1 MSGVPAVYYHGTG
14 SENASRVY
22 TETPMQHVQRTALR
36 KKCMKSTFT
45 LDCGKKERIRLLPYF
60 CLSVRLSLRF
70 RSYLYIS
77 SFNFLSLSL
86 SLSLH
91 LSIHLFLHL
100 SVNIS
105 ISPFVNLLFFF
116 FTFSRNIDRYRY
128 SLSALRN
135 VSPMVSPFRSPSVS
149 EGRDRA
155 EAFSVPRHWSRFIHF
170 CVRRSPR
177 TRNNSA
183 ARRVDFDGRR
193 NPVYQPIAIGS
204 IINDKYFTNLRAR
217 WCDVRS
223 FVRFSTR
230 VERVFRGD
238 LQVNIAQHGRMGK
251 GCLNGWSVV
260 DERFTMF
267 EYFIVAFMVFG
278 R

>member
-1 MSGVPAVYYHGTG
+1 MSHVYLYQIMLSPFHGREKRSYIYFTDRVNENLIALQFAKFSATFISKIILFFHFFHTSSHTYLFFFCFLPHSQLSSCSLLMSGVPAVYYHGTG

-155 EAFSVPRHWSRFIHF
+155 EAFSVPRH
-170 CVRRSPR
+170 
-177 TRNNSA
+177 
-183 ARRVDFDGRR
+183 
-193 NPVYQPIAIGS
+193 
-204 IINDKYFTNLRAR
+204 
-217 WCDVRS
+217 
-223 FVRFSTR
+223 
-230 VERVFRGD
+230 
-238 LQVNIAQHGRMGK
+238 
-251 GCLNGWSVV
+251 
-260 DERFTMF
+260 
-267 EYFIVAFMVFG
+267 
-278 R
+278 